1 MLSSLLN
8 LVASRRGERSLVGEE
23 VCPTDWAQQGGQLD
37 GKWSFKYNLELDG
50 IGVVANFARF
60 SIYHKPG
67 TLQKEQLS
75 SFQRVK
81 CIATSREV
89 EKEKGFHSYPAEQ

>member
-1 MLSSLLN
+1 MENGARWNMCGCKSARL
-8 LVASRRGERSLVGEE
+8 
-23 VCPTDWAQQGGQLD
+23 
-37 GKWSFKYNLELDG
+37 
-50 IGVVANFARF
+50 ARF
-60 SIYHKPG
+60 NVFHKPG
-67 TLQKEQLS
+67 TLRKEQLS